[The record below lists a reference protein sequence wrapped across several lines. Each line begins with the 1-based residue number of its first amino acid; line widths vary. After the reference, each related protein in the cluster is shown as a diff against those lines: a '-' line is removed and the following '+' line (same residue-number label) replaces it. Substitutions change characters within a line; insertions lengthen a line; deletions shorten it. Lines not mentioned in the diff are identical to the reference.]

1 MKKLIP
7 EKLYQKIVNVIPVC
21 CVDLVIKKNNQF
33 LLVKRLEDPARNK
46 WWFPGGRV
54 LFNESLKN
62 AVKRKLREEL
72 NIRKLKEIKFLGVGE
87 TRFKRGRFGRP
98 VYTINMVFLVK
109 LNKNSALD
117 IRPDKTIAG
126 YQWFKNAPKGLHPY
140 LKKFIKLAK

>member
-33 LLVKRLEDPARNK
+33 LLVKRLEDPARSK

-72 NIRKLKEIKFLGVGE
+72 NIRKADLIRRTQDDQQAKQCDDQAGHQQPAIHQQ
-87 TRFKRGRFGRP
+87 RQCRP
-98 VYTINMVFLVK
+98 ERRM
-109 LNKNSALD
+109 
-117 IRPDKTIAG
+117 AG
-126 YQWFKNAPKGLHPY
+126 QEHCREDEEGQG
-140 LKKFIKLAK
+140 